1 MAHRSDAL
9 SMVAVLALIVSILAS
24 YPRSAQSIGVCYG
37 MLGNNLPS
45 KSDVVKM
52 YQSYGITGMRIYNAD
67 SATLNALKGTKINLI
82 MDVGLSDASC
92 SSAASTWVNNNV
104 KPYYP
109 DVSFKYI
116 AVGNEIS
123 GSNVSKILPAM
134 KNIYSALSSAGLQ
147 NSIKV
152 STSVSIGVLGT
163 SYPPSAGAFS
173 SDASY
178 MTSIVQYLASI
189 NSPLLANVYPYFAY
203 ASNTAQIS
211 LDYALFTSS
220 GTVVTDGS
228 NKYQN
233 LFDAM
238 VDALYSAMEKV
249 GGSKVKGSRV
259 GLVISESGWP
269 SAGGTGGTIRNAHT
283 YNENL
288 INHVAKGT
296 PKRPTAL
303 DTYIFAMFNEN
314 QKAAGVEQNWGLF
327 YPNKQP
333 VYSINFK

>member
-1 MAHRSDAL
+1 MAHRSDVL
-9 SMVAVLALIVSILAS
+9 SMVAVLALLVSILAS

-37 MLGNNLPS
+37 GLGNNLPS
-45 KSDVVKM
+45 KADGVKL
-52 YQSYGITGMRIYNAD
+52 YQSNGITGMRIYGAEGD
-67 SATLNALKGTKINLI
+67 TLTALKGTNINLI
-82 MDVGLSDASC
+82 MDVGLSDASS
-92 SSAASTWVNNNV
+92 SSAAATWVNNNV

-123 GSNVSKILPAM
+123 GSDVSKILPAM

-152 STSVSIGVLGT
+152 STSVSFGVVGT
-163 SYPPSAGAFS
+163 SYPPSAGEFS

-178 MTSIVQYLASI
+178 MSSIVQYLASI
-189 NSPLLANVYPYFAY
+189 NAPLLANIYPYLSY
-203 ASNTAQIS
+203 ASNTGQIS
-211 LDYALFTSS
+211 LDYALFTAP

-228 NKYQN
+228 NNYQN
-233 LFDAM
+233 LFDAQ

-249 GGSKVKGSRV
+249 GGSNV

-269 SAGGTGGTIRNAHT
+269 SAGGTDTTVGNAQT
-283 YNENL
+283 YNQNL
-288 INHVAKGT
+288 INHVGKGT

-303 DTYIFAMFNEN
+303 ETYIFAMFNEN
-314 QKAAGVEQNWGLF
+314 EKSAGIEQNWGLF
-327 YPNKQP
+327 NPDQSP
-333 VYSINFK
+333 VYPITFN

>member
-1 MAHRSDAL
+1 MAHRSHAL
-9 SMVAVLALIVSILAS
+9 SMVAVLTLLVSILAS
-24 YPRSAQSIGVCYG
+24 YPRSAQSIGVCNG

-52 YQSYGITGMRIYNAD
+52 YQSYGISGMRIYNAD

-82 MDVGLSDASC
+82 MDVGLSDASS

-123 GSNVSKILPAM
+123 GSDVSKILPAM

-152 STSVSIGVLGT
+152 STSVATSVLGT

-189 NSPLLANVYPYFAY
+189 NSPLLANVYPYFSY
-203 ASNTAQIS
+203 AGNTAQIS

-249 GGSKVKGSRV
+249 GGSKV

-269 SAGGTGGTIRNAHT
+269 SAGGTGTTVSNAQK
-283 YNENL
+283 YNQNL
-288 INHVAKGT
+288 INHVGKGT

-303 DTYIFAMFNEN
+303 ETYIFAMFNEN